1 MPPSFHNKIQ
11 HILKSADL
19 PKDLSEDLKK
29 ELESHF
35 YEKERDLRLSGVSE
49 EEVEQKVEEDFG
61 DEEIVGSY
69 FNFVHKKSFYSL
81 IKTLMQNKNKPSIFY
96 TVVLFIFLIL
106 FFQTILLDMATV
118 LQLSA
123 DNVFDAFI
131 ASEMNQFR
139 MAALVL
145 VFITSLTLVVRL
157 YRGGEFSQKLVSVIL
172 SLLIFTEI
180 GITYSFLHSLPNND
194 ISDEELIQ
202 NPEAYDESH
211 EADWVNFYNEND
223 GYQFNLPQSYLAY
236 RKDGTS
242 DLVKYF
248 YPYAKVGFK
257 PEEGE
262 IVAFGPAY
270 ASDKEMIDVQ
280 VFDADNSPD
289 KKEDETWIE
298 YYSRTE
304 LQNNVIQKEPVAV
317 EGFFDDGTLI
327 SVPGVNRI
335 YLSTPLKKRQAIF
348 TKEYNDRFYVFLYDD
363 QNNIHREILGVN
375 IEAFSPEKKMK
386 WVTFND
392 IFCPFVIQI
401 PDNWYTTTNERAD
414 FDECL
419 PLDFSYGEGRFDMH
433 VKIAET
439 PNLSVRD
446 FNGSKIISMGETE
459 WQGMPAKRFL
469 LDRNAQGEAGFAV
482 ELKSNQWLIFQYQ
495 PQDKQVEKILNTLVI
510 K

>member
-1 MPPSFHNKIQ
+1 MSPSHKIKK
-11 HILKSADL
+11 IINAADL
-19 PKDLSEDLKK
+19 PKDLAEDLKK

-106 FFQTILLDMATV
+106 FFQITIFDFGTAAQMSAEGQFDEFVASTLNNYRIVALGFILVTSFV
-118 LQLSA
+118 L
-123 DNVFDAFI
+123 I
-131 ASEMNQFR
+131 G
-139 MAALVL
+139 
-145 VFITSLTLVVRL
+145 RL
-157 YRGGEFSQKLVSVIL
+157 YRGGALSQKVVSG
-172 SLLIFTEI
+172 LLFIVFLGEM
-180 GITYSFLHSLPNND
+180 GITYSFLNALPEVP
-194 ISDEELIQ
+194 ISDHELIQ
-202 NPEAYDESH
+202 NPQAYYDQNDGE
-211 EADWVNFYNEND
+211 WINFYNEAD
-223 GYQFNLPQSYLAY
+223 GYQLNLPQSYLAY
-236 RKDGTS
+236 RKDGSS
-242 DLVKYF
+242 DLIKYF
-248 YPYAKVGFK
+248 FPNSRTGFK
-257 PEEGE
+257 PEAGE

-270 ASDKEMIDVQ
+270 ADDQEMIEVQ

-289 KKEDETWIE
+289 KKEDETWLD
-298 YYSRTE
+298 YYSRTK
-304 LQNNVIQKEPVAV
+304 LQNNFTQKEPVAV

-327 SVPGVNRI
+327 TVPGVNRM
-335 YLSTPLKKRQAIF
+335 YLSNPLKKRHTIF
-348 TKEYNDRFYVFLYDD
+348 TKEYNDRFYVFLYDE
-363 QNNIHREILGVN
+363 QNKTHREILGVN
-375 IEAFSPEKKMK
+375 IGAFTPEKKVK
-386 WVTFND
+386 WVTFNES
-392 IFCPFVIQI
+392 FCPFVIQI
-401 PDNWYTTTNERAD
+401 PDNWYATEDKSAG

-439 PNLSVRD
+439 PNLSTRD

-459 WQGMPAKRFL
+459 WQGMPAYRFL

-482 ELKSNQWLIFQYQ
+482 ELKTNQWLIFQYQ

-510 K
+510 KD